1 MTESTAGRVARLSTL
16 AHPLPAGMRDLLPA
30 AARARAALARR
41 LIESFELYGY
51 ERVTLPVFEYADVL
65 ERGLGSLDGNEV
77 LRFVE
82 PETGEVV
89 ALRPDMTPQ
98 VARLLA
104 TRLADAPPP
113 ARLCYEGSVLRRRR
127 ERARRH
133 RQIPQAGIE
142 LLGRS
147 GPAGDLEVLSTA
159 CAAVRAAGLVDY
171 VLDLGHARIA
181 GALLETAAPEQRP
194 ELVEALALK
203 DSSELTRRA
212 ETSGMSGSILAG
224 LAALPELSGGDEVW
238 PRAERLLAKTPAGPA
253 VQELRALWDAAA
265 ALGLAPNL
273 VVDLGETWNF
283 AYYTGSM
290 FQILADGPGEAVGSG
305 GRYDGLLERFGLPRA
320 AAGFAIDLDN
330 LAWALDRSGIDERAY
345 TKVLISGADA
355 QQAVPRGLLA
365 ELMAHLRGLGVPSAP
380 APDEAALAYCR
391 AWRYSHLVEIGKE
404 SVTLIRIADEKQTRW
419 PRAEAPVLASQIA
432 AEVGAAEL
440 GARGES

>member
-1 MTESTAGRVARLSTL
+1 
-16 AHPLPAGMRDLLPA
+16 MRDLLPA
-30 AARARAALARR
+30 DARARANLGRR
-41 LIESFELYGY
+41 LLDSFELHGY

-65 ERGLGSLDGNEV
+65 ERGLGSLDANEV

-142 LLGRS
+142 LLGRE
-147 GPAGDLEVLSTA
+147 GAAGDLEVLSAA
-159 CAAVRAAGLVDY
+159 CAAVRAAGLRDF
-171 VLDLGHARIA
+171 VLDLGHTGVAW
-181 GALLETAAPEQRP
+181 ALLEAAPEPSRAG
-194 ELVEALALK
+194 LVEALSLK
-203 DSSELTRRA
+203 DSAELARRA
-212 ETSGMSGSILAG
+212 EECGLTGSDLAA
-224 LAALPELSGGDEVW
+224 LAALPELSGSDEIW
-238 PRAERLLAKTPAGPA
+238 PRAEQLLGKSAAGPA
-253 VQELRALWDAAA
+253 MKELRGLWDAASA
-265 ALGLAPNL
+265 ANWAPKM

-290 FQILADGPGEAVGSG
+290 FQILAEGPGEAVGSG

-330 LAWALDRSGIDERAY
+330 LTWALDRAGRHEAVLA
-345 TKVLISGADA
+345 KVLISGADA
-355 QQAVPRGLLA
+355 QEAVPRGLAA
-365 ELMAHLRGLGVPSAP
+365 ELMVRLRERGVPSAP
-380 APDEAALAYCR
+380 GPDEAPLAYAR
-391 AWRYSHLVEIGKE
+391 AWRYSHLLEIGKQ
-404 SVTLIRIADEKQTRW
+404 SVTLIRIADEMQSRW
-419 PRAEAPVLASQIA
+419 PSASAETLASQIA
-432 AEVGAAEL
+432 TEVGVT
-440 GARGES
+440 GGES